1 MSISSTSFTPFA
13 AFSSGYSVAA
23 NAASGTVS
31 SAAATATAG
40 TNASSSSSGVD
51 TLGSNGST
59 STYGLNSDDFM
70 KLFLAQ
76 MQNQDPTKPM
86 DDSQMLSELSQ
97 MTQVSTLTDVQ
108 KSLQGSQL
116 AQCSALIGKN
126 VTGQDV
132 NGTKVDGVV
141 TSVTQSTD
149 AGLVLQV
156 GTQYIKPTAVITVTA
171 PTSTTP

>member
-1 MSISSTSFTPFA
+1 MSISSTSFTPFTA
-13 AFSSGYSVAA
+13 YSSGYSAAA
-23 NAASGTVS
+23 NAASGTAS
-31 SAAATATAG
+31 SAATTATAG

-156 GTQYIKPTAVITVTA
+156 GTQYIKPDAVLTVTA
-171 PTSTTP
+171 PVSTTP